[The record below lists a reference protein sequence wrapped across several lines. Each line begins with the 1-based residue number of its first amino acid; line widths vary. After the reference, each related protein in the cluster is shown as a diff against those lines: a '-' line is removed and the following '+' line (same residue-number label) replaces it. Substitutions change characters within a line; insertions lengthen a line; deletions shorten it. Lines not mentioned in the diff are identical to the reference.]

1 MVVNTENGNCRV
13 VLHRDHNYLYW
24 LCQPLLS
31 LAGQH
36 LDGMIVG
43 GIGRGALEKIRA
55 AHINVYLSE
64 FATVAATV
72 AAFKAG
78 LLRLVTPQTMCCL
91 HGQGALHCS
100 GSHC

>member
-1 MVVNTENGNCRV
+1 
-13 VLHRDHNYLYW
+13 
-24 LCQPLLS
+24 
-31 LAGQH
+31 
-36 LDGMIVG
+36 MIVG

-64 FATVAATV
+64 FATVAATI

-78 LLRLVTPQTMCCL
+78 LLKLVTPQTTCCL